1 MPPLAPVDRLPPPW
15 RTAGRP
21 LFIGVVHLL
30 PLPGSARWG
39 GDFDAVLDRAMADA
53 LAYARGGTDALI
65 VENFGDAPFAKLAA
79 GPETVAAM
87 CAAGR
92 AVREA
97 LADAGRDA
105 LPLGFNV
112 LRNDARAALAL
123 CAAAEGAFI
132 RVNVHTGSAWTDQGL
147 IEGDAHGTA
156 RYRARVCPKALIF
169 ADVHV
174 KHARPAAVGQTI
186 EEAAHDA
193 RDRGLADALIVTG
206 NATGAST
213 DLDEI
218 ARVRNACPEALLFVG
233 SGVTAENVG
242 ECLRCGADGCI
253 VGSTCERGGRAGSAV
268 EESRVAALREAMS
281 RQLLPPTV
289 IR

>member
-1 MPPLAPVDRLPPPW
+1 MPLPAPADRILPPW
-15 RTAGRP
+15 LTAGRP

-65 VENFGDAPFAKLAA
+65 VENFGDAPFAKLAV

-97 LADAGRDA
+97 LADADRAA
-105 LPLGFNV
+105 LPLGYNV

-123 CAAAEGAFI
+123 CAAAEGAFV

-156 RYRARVCPKALIF
+156 QYRRRVCPCALIF

-174 KHARPAAVGQTI
+174 KHAQPAGPGQTI
-186 EEAAHDA
+186 EEAAHDT
-193 RDRGLADALIVTG
+193 RDRGLAEALIVTG
-206 NATGAST
+206 SETGQSA
-213 DLDEI
+213 DLAAI
-218 ARVRNACPEALLFVG
+218 ARVRRACPETLLLVG
-233 SGVTAENVG
+233 SGVTTENVAN
-242 ECLRCGADGCI
+242 CLRNGADGCI
-253 VGSTCERGGRAGSAV
+253 VGSACERGGRAGNAV
-268 EESRVAALREAMS
+268 EEARVAALREAMGC
-281 RQLLPPTV
+281 
-289 IR
+289 